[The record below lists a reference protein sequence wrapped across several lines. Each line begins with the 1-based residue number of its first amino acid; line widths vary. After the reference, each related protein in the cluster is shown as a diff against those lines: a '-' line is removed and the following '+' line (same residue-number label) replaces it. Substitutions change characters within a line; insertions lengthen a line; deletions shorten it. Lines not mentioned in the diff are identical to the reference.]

1 MAIKRLNNI
10 MTPTEITAYHHWL
23 MKESTGDEE
32 VLTKLI
38 EYDMLHDNNPQAWD
52 LMEKAVGNDTIGKQ
66 SFREAAQLL
75 IKTFEENDL

>member
-1 MAIKRLNNI
+1 

-23 MKESTGDEE
+23 MRESTGDEE

-52 LMEKAVGNDTIGKQ
+52 LVEKATGNTVEKD
-66 SFREAAQLL
+66 SFQKAAQLL